1 VIRSWTGEQAFCYKK
16 GRQDVKQREKSAL
29 IMKARKQIAA
39 LTEKRDK
46 IYGDLCQKLQL
57 DYNGPDVLFDFMY
70 NGFNRYRTLKNLL
83 KHLE

>member
-1 VIRSWTGEQAFCYKK
+1 
-16 GRQDVKQREKSAL
+16 
-29 IMKARKQIAA
+29 MKARKQIAA